1 MGDAVLAIFNFPMRR
16 EDHAAQAVAAAR
28 EIQELWRARRE
39 ELSQVFGN
47 EAASIGVGIGLDTGK
62 VNFGEFGRTHH
73 DLTAIGTVVNVA
85 SRAQSAAAPDQIL
98 ITAAVREKAEAT
110 LAESA
115 GRDYQ
120 LRGDRRARQALGGLR
135 GVLPILAS
143 GTRSEAFQRV
153 SAVGA
158 GVAAETPTLHE
169 QYVRI

>member
-120 LRGDRRARQALGGLR
+120 LRGIDAPARLW
-135 GVLPILAS
+135 
-143 GTRSEAFQRV
+143 
-153 SAVGA
+153 
-158 GVAAETPTLHE
+158 AA
-169 QYVRI
+169 